1 MQFITLR
8 RRRAPMLQDLRARP
22 RSAWRRIELEGVS
35 RQYRTPRI
43 LDETVTLAGYEASRQ
58 NPVVNSGRI
67 ADEGEFVDILGPA
80 QSPDSVNSPFAE
92 ASG

>member
-1 MQFITLR
+1 LLTLSR
-8 RRRAPMLQDLRARP
+8 KDLDAVLGEVP
-22 RSAWRRIELEGVS
+22 SLNEEFK
-35 RQYRTPRI
+35 
-43 LDETVTLAGYEASRQ
+43 ASRQ